1 MDTETEEI
9 LTKIA
14 IKAQLAEG
22 MEGIRSILL
31 IMYRFPILKNKKVAQ
46 KTGIA
51 IPALAAARGELVKA
65 DIIADK
71 KFLGEKGKKWVESNL
86 NLVLDYDP
94 FPNTFNFTL
103 DEIPQEFSYL
113 KEIQTYLND
122 RPKAEYA
129 LDQSHANLLT
139 ILKRTFYL
147 LKRGEIEG
155 RKIIFLGDD
164 DATSI
169 AVALT
174 GLAKE
179 ITVLDVDERILDFLS
194 KVALD
199 KSLINFNIIHH
210 DLRNPCPKEIQNNY
224 DLVVMDPPYTNE
236 GLRLFLK
243 RAREVLKSNI
253 TIKGKLYPV
262 IGKKCF
268 LCFGNKPPEETLK
281 VQLSI
286 LDHGFIVKEMLP
298 NFNHYAGAS
307 IIGQFSHLYYLQS
320 VITTNTPSNYTYE
333 SQPLYTS
340 ELKNGRELTFRPI
353 GYHFTGEMRFT
364 SKEILMDNKTIFQA
378 FLDSLTSAK
387 LKVIDIYNHNY
398 HPFGYSV
405 AAILETSHAA
415 LHTWPEH
422 GYASIDFFICD
433 EFQKGLEALS
443 ILKEKLNPETSK
455 FFYIERGKESTD
467 NYKAI
472 EIQS

>member
-1 MDTETEEI
+1 MIMDSETDEK
-9 LTKIA
+9 LTIIA
-14 IKAQLAEG
+14 NKARLAEG
-22 MEGIRSILL
+22 IEGIRSILL
-31 IMYRFPILKNKKVAQ
+31 TMYRFPSLKNKKVAQ

-51 IPALAAARGELVKA
+51 IPALAAVRGELVKA
-65 DIIADK
+65 GIIADK
-71 KFLGEKGKKWVESNL
+71 TFLGEQGKVWVRKNL
-86 NLVLDYDP
+86 NLTYDYDP
-94 FPNTFNFTL
+94 FPNEFDFTL
-103 DEIPQEFSYL
+103 DEIPEDFLYL
-113 KEIQTYLND
+113 KEIETYLKD

-129 LDQSHANLLT
+129 LDQSHANLHT

-147 LKRGEIEG
+147 LKKGDIEG

-194 KVALD
+194 NVILQ
-199 KSLINFNIIHH
+199 KSLKNINIVHH
-210 DLRNPCPKEIQNNY
+210 NLRNPCPKEIQNNY

-253 TIKGKLYPV
+253 TIDGKLYPV

-286 LDHGFIVKEMLP
+286 LDHGFILKEMLSD
-298 NFNHYAGAS
+298 FNHYEGAS
-307 IIGQFSHLYYLQS
+307 IIGQFSNLYFLQS
-320 VITTNTPSNYTYE
+320 VMTTNIPFNYTYE

-340 ELKNGRELTFRPI
+340 ELKNGRDLSFRPI

-364 SKEILMDNKTIFQA
+364 SKDILMDNKTIFQA
-378 FLDSLTSAK
+378 FLESLTSAE
-387 LKVIDIYNHNY
+387 LTVIDIYNHVY

-405 AAILETSHAA
+405 VAILETSHAA
-415 LHTWPEH
+415 VHTWPEH

-433 EFQKGLEALS
+433 EFQKGLKTLG
-443 ILKEKLNPETSK
+443 ILKEKFNPKTSK
-455 FFYIERGKESTD
+455 FFYLERGKESTD
-467 NYKAI
+467 NYKLI
-472 EIQS
+472 EI

>member
-1 MDTETEEI
+1 MNSETEEI
-9 LTKIA
+9 LTNIA
-14 IKAQLAEG
+14 NKARLAEG
-22 MEGIRSILL
+22 IEGVRSILL
-31 IMYRFPILKNKKVAQ
+31 TMYRFPSLKNKKVAQ

-65 DIIADK
+65 GIIADK
-71 KFLGEKGKKWVESNL
+71 TFLGEIGEKWVQKNL
-86 NLVLDYDP
+86 NLTFDYDP
-94 FPNTFNFTL
+94 FPEGIIFEL
-103 DEIPQEFSYL
+103 DEIPQDFLYLREIETYL
-113 KEIQTYLND
+113 KD

-129 LDQSHANLLT
+129 LDQSHANLNT

-147 LKRGEIEG
+147 LKKGDIEG

-194 KVALD
+194 NVILH
-199 KSLINFNIIHH
+199 KSLININVVHH
-210 DLRNPCPKEIQNNY
+210 DLRNPCPKDIQNNY
-224 DLVVMDPPYTNE
+224 DIVVMDPPYTNE

-253 TIKGKLYPV
+253 NINGKLHPV

-286 LDHGFIVKEMLP
+286 LDHGFILKEMLP
-298 NFNHYAGAS
+298 NFNHYKGSS

-320 VITTNTPSNYTYE
+320 VMTTSTPFNYNYE

-340 ELKNGRELTFRPI
+340 ELKNGRDLSFRPI
-353 GYHFTGEMRFT
+353 GYHFTGEMRFI
-364 SKEILMDNKTIFQA
+364 SNVLLMDNKAIFQA

-387 LKVIDIYNHNY
+387 LAIIDIYNHNY
-398 HPFGYSV
+398 HPYGYSV
-405 AAILETSHAA
+405 VAILETSHAA
-415 LHTWPEH
+415 VHTWPEH

-433 EFQKGLEALS
+433 EFQKGLKALN
-443 ILKEKLNPETSK
+443 ILKQKLSPKTAK
-455 FFYIERGKESTD
+455 FFYIERGKELTD
-467 NYKAI
+467 KYKPI
-472 EIQS
+472 EIQP